1 MMCWLGRG
9 VLRVLVAIAAISLLA
24 YAVDWTVYKLRG
36 SPQSVVAVSQFLQV
50 PLKGGERRN
59 TTIWAR
65 PNVPCVVALF
75 PHGGKDPCWNLR
87 RNPNQWDKLGDAGL
101 LIANAPS
108 GPLNPGERE
117 HA

>member
-1 MMCWLGRG
+1 MMRWLGRG

-50 PLKGGERRN
+50 PLKGGKTEYDYLG
-59 TTIWAR
+59 TA
-65 PNVPCVVALF
+65 NVPCVVALF

-87 RNPNQWDKLGDAGL
+87 RNPNQWDKLGTPAY
-101 LIANAPS
+101 
-108 GPLNPGERE
+108 
-117 HA
+117 